1 MDKLSKYLISGFWPI
16 FIMIFLILFLIT
28 SIIIIISIAN
38 ITSNIHITF
47 GELFKMYMLSLP
59 KVLFITLSI
68 SFFISVVSLFAKHS
82 ETQEL
87 IALFSSGVKPF
98 ALLKP
103 FLLLSLFLT
112 FINLIILFISIPYA
126 KTAFINFKNQKQQ
139 VAKFNFQTSQVSQR
153 FGNWN
158 IFTSSKKDKTYENII
173 LYNNSENKLILAK
186 YAELKNKNGYLNFE
200 LKKGNVYVF
209 NDNILINFNKMQ
221 INQKIPKSSYSIFR
235 FSEYFKK
242 FKKLFAFYLPFA
254 LLPMALIFFIP
265 PISFFHPRI
274 HKNRSLIYAIT
285 LIVIYLI
292 STKTS
297 SSLTTNFIICMLFL
311 ITGYIFY
318 KRKTPF

>member
-103 FLLLSLFLT
+103 FLLLSFFLT

-274 HKNRSLIYAIT
+274 HKSRSLIYAIT

>member
-1 MDKLSKYLISGFWPI
+1 MDKLSKYLVSGFWPI

-38 ITSNIHITF
+38 ITANIHITF

-68 SFFISVVSLFAKHS
+68 SFFISAVSLFAKHS

-98 ALLKP
+98 KLLKP
-103 FLLLSLFLT
+103 FLFLSFLLT
-112 FINLIILFISIPYA
+112 FVNLIILFLSIPYA

-158 IFTSSKKDKTYENII
+158 IFTSSKNDKTYENII
-173 LYNNSENKLILAK
+173 LYNNKEDELILAK
-186 YAELKNKNGYLNFE
+186 YAQLKNKNGYLNFE

-209 NDNILINFNKMQ
+209 NKNTIINFNKMQ
-221 INQKIPKSSYSIFR
+221 INQQIPKSSYSIFR

-254 LLPMALIFFIP
+254 LLPVALIFFIP

-274 HKNRSLIYAIT
+274 HKNRSLIYAIS
-285 LIVIYLI
+285 LIVAYLVV
-292 STKTS
+292 TKVS
-297 SSLTTNFIICMLFL
+297 SSLIVNFLICVLFL
-311 ITGYIFY
+311 IIGFIFY